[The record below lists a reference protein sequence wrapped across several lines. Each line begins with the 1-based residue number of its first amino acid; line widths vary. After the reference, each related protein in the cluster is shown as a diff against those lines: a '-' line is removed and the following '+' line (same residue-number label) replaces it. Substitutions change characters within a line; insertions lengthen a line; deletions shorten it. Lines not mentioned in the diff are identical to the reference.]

1 MIKIN
6 GLIFKIILKNYRYL
20 HINGNNSNKT
30 ENKDEICLLHVF
42 GPTVECTRI
51 CTGVSLERRNREIKS
66 SPVSKLIVVL
76 LFPASPP
83 ARPCI
88 EKLAYSK
95 YAYETFYKKHTMRY
109 SQPCEQP

>member
-1 MIKIN
+1 MIIS
-6 GLIFKIILKNYRYL
+6 YR
-20 HINGNNSNKT
+20 T

-42 GPTVECTRI
+42 GLTVECTRI

-66 SPVSKLIVVL
+66 SPVSNLIVVL
-76 LFPASPP
+76 LSPTSPP

-95 YAYETFYKKHTMRY
+95 YAYENFYKNTIFAILNLVNNLEFGL
-109 SQPCEQP
+109 SN